1 MLAKLDAWLLA
12 LCSRVFTLVRDRF
25 GINPPSL
32 LRETLHAGTGALAIA
47 FVLFAVSRDYV
58 SLIILGLSLPFMI
71 PTVRRLLRRYGA
83 DSQKDW
89 SSELA
94 RDYMARALGR
104 RESLGYFRE
113 ISLVLT
119 MGFFMGTSI
128 KGADF
133 SSHSGLAI
141 GALWFAG
148 IAHEYFAAAE
158 PGGPGDR
165 VKKTQLQLATQAGG
179 F

>member
-1 MLAKLDAWLLA
+1 MLARLDAWLLA
-12 LCSRVFTLVRDRF
+12 LCAQVFTLLRDRF

-32 LRETLHAGTGALAIA
+32 LRETLHAGTGALVIA
-47 FVLFAVSRDYV
+47 LVLFAMSRDYF
-58 SLIILGLSLPFMI
+58 SLIILALSLPFMI

-119 MGFFMGTSI
+119 MGFLLGTLI
-128 KGADF
+128 NGADF
-133 SSHSGLAI
+133 GSHSGLAI
-141 GALWFAG
+141 GALWIAG

-165 VKKTQLQLATQAGG
+165 VKKTQLQFATQAGG